1 MPETPMVKKRDQSQQ
16 ENSNMPQLA
25 KGGKWVFGW
34 VVVAPGGEMC
44 LPPEAD
50 AEYGFQP
57 GEIVFFMKGSQ
68 RSGGFG
74 LGKST
79 VLSAAP
85 ILPRKLAQGIVTAA
99 RTVNLPPE
107 VVIQPGERL
116 LVVRGSGLALGFLQ
130 RGPIYEE
137 ALKHPELEIFIPG

>member
-1 MPETPMVKKRDQSQQ
+1 
-16 ENSNMPQLA
+16 MPQLA

-34 VVVAPGGEMC
+34 VVVGPNGEMRI
-44 LPPEAD
+44 PPDAY

-57 GEIVFFMKGSQ
+57 GENVFFMKGSR

-74 LGKST
+74 LGKAT

-85 ILPRKLAQGIVTAA
+85 ILPRKLAQG
-99 RTVNLPPE
+99 TVSVAETVSLPPAVE
-107 VVIQPGERL
+107 IRPVERL

-130 RGPIYEE
+130 RGPVYE
-137 ALKHPELEIFIPG
+137 AAVKHSELETF